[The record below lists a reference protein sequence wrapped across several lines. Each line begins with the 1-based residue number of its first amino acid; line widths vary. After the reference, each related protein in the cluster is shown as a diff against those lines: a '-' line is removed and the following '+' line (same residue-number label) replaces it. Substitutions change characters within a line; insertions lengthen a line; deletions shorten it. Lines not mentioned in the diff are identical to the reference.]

1 MAVVRNTRKIYVANI
16 SRHAREKDIGRLFEE
31 CGRIASLEHK
41 GNFGFIEYE
50 TNAAAENAIR
60 YLSYF
65 LIIF

>member
-50 TNAAAENAIR
+50 TDPAAENAIR
-60 YLSYF
+60 Y
-65 LIIF
+65 